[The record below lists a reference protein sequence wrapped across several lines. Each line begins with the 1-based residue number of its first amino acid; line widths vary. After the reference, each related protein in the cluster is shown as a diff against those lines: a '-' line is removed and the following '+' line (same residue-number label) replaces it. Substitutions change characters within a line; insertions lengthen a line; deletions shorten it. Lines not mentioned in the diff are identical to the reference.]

1 MKNKIVKSVGL
12 ILTIISLMVIAS
24 IFTLKDIPN
33 EIYTNKEDV
42 GSISVFKQNNPLNT
56 VNYDGKKIDIRFMG
70 ILPLKQVKIHKVND
84 LELYPGGE
92 SVGIRL
98 TSNGVLVVGFS
109 DVLQN
114 GEKKGSPAKDN
125 GINIGDFILEINGN
139 KVIKS
144 RDVGTVIESSKNKN
158 IKIKV
163 ERKGEIIE
171 KEIEGIKEG
180 SNYKIGLWVR
190 DSAAGVGTMTFYDK
204 KTNKFGALGHPI
216 TDGDT
221 NEIFRSK
228 KGDLYEASIISFR
241 KGEKGNPG
249 ELKGIFMDEG
259 GPIGN
264 IEKNT
269 ECGIF
274 GSGEIVKKEEK
285 SKPMKVGFRDEV
297 KLGNAK
303 ILTTLSGNEVK
314 EYDIEILKKLDQDEP
329 TSKSMVIKITDEEL
343 LKQTGGIIQGMSGSP
358 IIQDGK
364 IIGAVTHVL
373 INKPDTGYGIY
384 IDWMLKDA
392 GVIG

>member
-1 MKNKIVKSVGL
+1 MKKRVVKSIGL
-12 ILTIISLMVIAS
+12 ILTIITLMIVAS
-24 IFTLKDIPN
+24 IFTLKDIPS
-33 EIYTNKEDV
+33 EIYTNNEDV
-42 GSISVFKQNNPLNT
+42 QSISVFKQNNPLNT
-56 VNYDGKKIDIRFMG
+56 INYDGKKIDIKFMG
-70 ILPLKQVKIHKVND
+70 ILPLKQVKVHKVAD

-98 TSNGVLVVGFS
+98 SSNGVLVVGFS
-109 DVLQN
+109 DVIVD
-114 GEKKGSPAKDN
+114 GEKVESPGKES
-125 GINIGDFILEINGN
+125 GINIGDFILEINNN
-139 KVIKS
+139 KVGKS
-144 RDVGTVIESSKNKN
+144 KDVSKEIENSKSEL
-158 IKIKV
+158 IKIKL
-163 ERKGEIIE
+163 ERKGEIYE
-171 KEIEGIKEG
+171 KEIKGIKEG
-180 SNYKIGLWVR
+180 KNYKVGLWVR
-190 DSAAGVGTMTFYDK
+190 DSAAGVGTMTFYDEK
-204 KTNKFGALGHPI
+204 SNKFGALGHPI

-228 KGDLYEASIISFR
+228 KGDLYEASIISLR

-249 ELKGIFMDEG
+249 ELKGIFMDES
-259 GPIGN
+259 GPLGN

-274 GSGEIVKKEEK
+274 GNGELVKKEEK
-285 SKPMKVGFRDEV
+285 SKLMKVGFRDEV
-297 KLGNAK
+297 KVGKAK

-314 EYDIEILKKLDQDEP
+314 EYDIEILKKLDQETP
-329 TSKSMVIKITDEEL
+329 SSKSMVIKVTDEEL

-392 GVIG
+392 GIIG

>member
-1 MKNKIVKSVGL
+1 MKKRIVKSIGL
-12 ILTIISLMVIAS
+12 IVTIISLMVITS
-24 IFTLKDIPN
+24 VFTLKDIPS

-42 GSISVFKQNNPLNT
+42 QSISVFKQNNPLNII
-56 VNYDGKKIDIRFMG
+56 NYDGKKIDIKFMG
-70 ILPLKQVKIHKVND
+70 ILPLKQVKVHKVND

-98 TSNGVLVVGFS
+98 ASNGVLVVGFS
-109 DVLQN
+109 DVLVG
-114 GEKKGSPAKDN
+114 GEKVESPGKES
-125 GINIGDFILEINGN
+125 GINIGDFILEINNN
-139 KVIKS
+139 KVVRSK
-144 RDVGTVIESSKNKN
+144 DVSKEIENSKNEI
-158 IKIKV
+158 IKIKL
-163 ERKGEIIE
+163 ERKGEVIE
-171 KEIEGIKEG
+171 KEIKGIKEG
-180 SNYKIGLWVR
+180 KNYKVGLWVR

-204 KTNKFGALGHPI
+204 KSNKFGALGHPI

-228 KGDLYEASIISFR
+228 KGDLYEASIISLR

-249 ELKGIFMDEG
+249 ELKGIFMDED
-259 GPIGN
+259 GPVGN

-274 GSGEIVKKEEK
+274 GNGELVKKEEK

-297 KLGNAK
+297 KVGKAK

-314 EYDIEILKKLDQDEP
+314 EYEIEIVKKLDQETP
-329 TSKSMVIKITDEEL
+329 SSKSMVIKVTDEEL